1 MVFVDALVS
10 EKLGWGGEGGGEEVG
25 RGDYVSAWKKKSGG
39 RVLARI
45 KKSAF
50 ISVVLI
56 DF

>member
-10 EKLGWGGEGGGEEVG
+10 EKLGWGGEEVG